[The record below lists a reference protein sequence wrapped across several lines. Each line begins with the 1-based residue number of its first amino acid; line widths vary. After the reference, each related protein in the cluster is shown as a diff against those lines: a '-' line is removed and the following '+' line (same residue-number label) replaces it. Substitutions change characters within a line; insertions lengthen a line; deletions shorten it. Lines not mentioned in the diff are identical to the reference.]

1 MTIDIINYTDEQL
14 AALSAEKLLEV
25 REAQL
30 KKDRLWA
37 ELGARLD
44 KEKRNLID
52 KGAYPSD
59 IWEKISAMLTAEYD
73 AQVEILRDSLVFF
86 LHYVADDA
94 PIAYPNVPYKVDYAL
109 SEEERMFIVKE
120 YYETAYLDEY
130 ERYAAF
136 KKDDFVKVYI
146 GELYLPLHDYFYR
159 DL

>member
-1 MTIDIINYTDEQL
+1 M
-14 AALSAEKLLEV
+14 
-25 REAQL
+25 
-30 KKDRLWA
+30 
-37 ELGARLD
+37 
-44 KEKRNLID
+44 
-52 KGAYPSD
+52 
-59 IWEKISAMLTAEYD
+59 
-73 AQVEILRDSLVFF
+73 FF

-109 SEEERMFIVKE
+109 SEEERMFIVNE
-120 YYETAYLDEY
+120 YYETTYLDEY